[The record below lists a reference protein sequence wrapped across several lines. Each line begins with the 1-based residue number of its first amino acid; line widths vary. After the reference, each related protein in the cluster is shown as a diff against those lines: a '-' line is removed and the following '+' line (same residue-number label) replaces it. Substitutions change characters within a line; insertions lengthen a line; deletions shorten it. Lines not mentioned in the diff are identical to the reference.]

1 MNGLDLSMRRC
12 SARARRLGLQSSR
25 RSLAALARL
34 LLVTTLL
41 EGGAASGQIVT
52 LCTAPTSNAVTVEGT
67 AALADALATAPC
79 GTTILLAAGD
89 YGGHLEANQV
99 CSASA
104 PLVLGAAVPQAAT
117 LTGQLQLR
125 GAHLVVSGLTVE
137 RGEIVIGGES
147 NRVTRTLFLTAGGL
161 EVRGASD
168 SRIDHNEFAT
178 PAVNGVDIAFKFSKD
193 DKLPARDNL
202 VDHNL
207 FRSRTAPV
215 GAGTDDEDDEE
226 RHSSIGIYL
235 GQFSARKG
243 RQYMQDYGRTGTII
257 ENNLF
262 YDYWRRKAIHVKS
275 LGNTIRNNTFM
286 LTDQQNRWSRVTIRH
301 GQYNVLS
308 ANLVDGTT
316 GLQIFEEHNSALGNV
331 LLNGATLAVMGGGG
345 EETQFGG
352 RQQREAVGT
361 LVAGNSGPLSIGVTY
376 RRRPNKAPAADT
388 VVEGHDGPI
397 ETLLEQRTVIRGAAG
412 DATAKASRLG
422 PEQVGLK
429 SSDPRCPN
437 SPP

>member
-1 MNGLDLSMRRC
+1 MGRLVLTMKRQR
-12 SARARRLGLQSSR
+12 RRLREVRVPWMRVQPGA
-25 RSLAALARL
+25 SLLLACVMLFGGIAAAAQGAAL
-34 LLVTTLL
+34 
-41 EGGAASGQIVT
+41 
-52 LCTAPTSNAVTVEGT
+52 CTPQVDHAVTVEGT
-67 AALADALATAPC
+67 ASLADALAAAPC

-89 YGGHLEANQV
+89 YGGDFEASQI
-99 CSASA
+99 CSASD
-104 PLVLGAAVPQAAT
+104 PLVLRAAEPQAAT
-117 LTGQLQLR
+117 LTGQLRLF
-125 GAHLVVSGLTVE
+125 GAHLVVSGLTVD
-137 RGEIVIGGES
+137 RGEIVIRGGP
-147 NRVTRTLFLTAGGL
+147 NRVTRTLFLTPGSL
-161 EVRGASD
+161 EVRSTSS

-207 FRSRTAPV
+207 FRSRTAPAE
-215 GAGTDDEDDEE
+215 AGGEDDDDDE

-243 RQYMQDYGRTGTII
+243 RQYMLDYGHTGTII

-352 RQQREAVGT
+352 RQQREAVDT

-376 RRRPNKAPAADT
+376 RRRPNKTPATDT

-397 ETLLEQRTVIRGAAG
+397 ETLLEQRTVIRDAAG
-412 DATAKASRLG
+412 DATARASRLG
-422 PEQVGLK
+422 LEQVGLK
-429 SSDPRCPN
+429 ASDPRCPKS
-437 SPP
+437 SP